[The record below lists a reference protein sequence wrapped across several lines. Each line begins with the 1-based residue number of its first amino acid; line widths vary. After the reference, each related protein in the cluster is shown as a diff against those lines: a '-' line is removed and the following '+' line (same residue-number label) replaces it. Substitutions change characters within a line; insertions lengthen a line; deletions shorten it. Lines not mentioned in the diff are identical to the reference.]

1 MSDTVSIPL
10 DQARNKA
17 LFHYAA
23 VVLGLEVS
31 SGANDTTLRSKILAA
46 APDTTEIKVPANVAG
61 PAAPA
66 TVAPIAAVE
75 NADKPR
81 KLTSHFRDD
90 PRVELTVM
98 GSADKTRA
106 KDVQIAVNGDVV
118 IIQRGK
124 TVDIP
129 YRHFLALR
137 DAVETIG
144 RETDEINPVTGL
156 PIIEW
161 VDQPS
166 YPFSVSKMPSEA
178 EIAAY
183 HARCDD
189 AAIGIA
195 A

>member
-1 MSDTVSIPL
+1 MTETVSIPL

-17 LFHYAA
+17 LFHFAA

-66 TVAPIAAVE
+66 AVAPAAPSTPDV
-75 NADKPR
+75 AR

-90 PRVELTVM
+90 PRVEISVID
-98 GSADKTRA
+98 SADKTRA

-118 IIQRGK
+118 IIQRGQK
-124 TVDIP
+124 VDIP

-144 RETDEINPVTGL
+144 RETDQINPVTGL

-161 VDQPS
+161 VMQPS
-166 YPFSVSKMPSEA
+166 YPFSVFKMPSEA